1 MCAKQALYSNLWE
14 FFFLLEILQI
24 KEGWAP
30 IFRVTPLYFMSADEC
45 FKNTFWSWGAHLMK
59 RSTMSYITPKE
70 EENGT
75 CHISVKFKHL
85 KRFQKQ
91 GWVSRGSSF
100 GMVIY
105 QPQLGRDKAGQDLH
119 AGAAFF
125 TTCGCVINLVECDH
139 LSVHLICLCGHLSP
153 LNNRERL

>member
-1 MCAKQALYSNLWE
+1 
-14 FFFLLEILQI
+14 
-24 KEGWAP
+24 
-30 IFRVTPLYFMSADEC
+30 
-45 FKNTFWSWGAHLMK
+45 MK
-59 RSTMSYITPKE
+59 RSTLSYITPRE
-70 EENGT
+70 EENGAAP
-75 CHISVKFKHL
+75 ISVKFKLL

-91 GWVSRGSSF
+91 GWVSRGSCF

-105 QPQLGRDKAGQDLH
+105 QPQLGRDKVGQDVH